1 LLAESFEITCVPNVT
16 HQVDERKADWAYELE
31 VSVMEIY
38 NEKLRDLL
46 SGKKAADAELA
57 IKHGR

>member
-1 LLAESFEITCVPNVT
+1 VE
-16 HQVDERKADWAYELE
+16 ERKADWAYELE

-46 SGKKAADAELA
+46 SGKKAAEAELA